1 VNEDPSQ
8 NSESSNISWHPAFVE
23 ALQMELE
30 EYQDALE
37 YYPEYQLT
45 SEPLR
50 IDCVI
55 IKKTKDV
62 ELKKNIAVIFKTWNL
77 LEYTTTNRTA

>member
-1 VNEDPSQ
+1 VKQNEHQ
-8 NSESSNISWHPAFVE
+8 ESESPNISWHPAFIEV
-23 ALQMELE
+23 LKLELD
-30 EYQDALE
+30 EYKDNLE
-37 YYPEYQLT
+37 FFPEYQLT

-62 ELKKNIAVIFKTWNL
+62 EIKKNIATIFKTWNL
-77 LEYTTTNRTA
+77 IEYKSPDL